1 MSVVV
6 HTFSPS
12 AGKAEAEAGGVQGQ
26 VSVVRSCLQTNY
38 KFPGIL
44 YWREIAQCLRACIA
58 FVEDLNSISR
68 THVG

>member
-12 AGKAEAEAGGVQGQ
+12 VWKAEAEAGGVQGQ
-26 VSVVRSCLQTNY
+26 VSTVRSCLHTNC

-44 YWREIAQCLRACIA
+44 YWREMAQCLRACIA
-58 FVEDLNSISR
+58 FVKDPNSISR
-68 THVG
+68 TDVE